1 MPPSSQRA
9 GRFLS
14 DHELDGFLLLGD
26 SLCNL
31 DLYYLSRFLAPDRFA
46 LLATATSSLSIL
58 VSGMEEGRAKKESCA
73 DEVVSTS
80 DYWIGEK
87 LAMFDRP
94 EEAYVAVL
102 KEFLRDRSV
111 KKLGIFG
118 EFPVRTYLDLAADF
132 EISVLDSPVS
142 EMREVKTPAE
152 IEAIKYSQRA
162 CEDAMKVAIEMIRK
176 SQPSGEVL
184 VLGGEPLTSE
194 RVKSAIEVSLLE
206 KGCEAEDTIV
216 AGGVDAAD
224 PHCNGSGP
232 LPADAPIVIDIFPR
246 SKRSRYFADM
256 TRTVLR
262 GEAEDEVVEIYQAVL
277 AAQEAGI
284 AAVRAEATG
293 REVHSK
299 VCEVFEERGYPEREG
314 RGFIHSTGHGVGLAV
329 HERPSL
335 SEVGKTLAENNVVT
349 VEPGL
354 YYPDLGGV
362 RLEDLVV
369 VKEGGCENLASL
381 EKRLIL

>member
-1 MPPSSQRA
+1 MPPSSPRV
-9 GRFLS
+9 GKFLS

-26 SLCNL
+26 PLCNL
-31 DLYYLSRFLAPDRFA
+31 DIYYLSRFLAPDRFA

-73 DEVVSTS
+73 DGVVSTS
-80 DYWIGEK
+80 DYGIMEK
-87 LAMFDRP
+87 LVRFDRP

-102 KEFLRDRSV
+102 KEFLRDRGV
-111 KKLGIFG
+111 KRLGVFG
-118 EFPVRTYLDLAADF
+118 DFPVRTYLDLAADF

-142 EMREVKTPAE
+142 EMREVKTPEE

-162 CEDAMKVAIEMIRK
+162 CEDAMLVAIEMIRK
-176 SQPSGEVL
+176 SQPTGEVL
-184 VLGGEPLTSE
+184 ILESEILTSE
-194 RVKSAIEVSLLE
+194 RVKSAIEISLLE
-206 KGCEAEDTIV
+206 RGCEAEDTIV
-216 AGGVDAAD
+216 AGGIDAAD

-262 GEAEDEVVEIYQAVL
+262 GEANEEVVEIYGAVL

-284 AAVRAEATG
+284 AAVRAGATG
-293 REVHSK
+293 RDVHLK

-335 SEVGKTLAENNVVT
+335 SEVGKTLRENNVVT

-354 YYPDLGGV
+354 YYPELGGV

-369 VKEGGCENLASL
+369 VREGGCDNLTNL